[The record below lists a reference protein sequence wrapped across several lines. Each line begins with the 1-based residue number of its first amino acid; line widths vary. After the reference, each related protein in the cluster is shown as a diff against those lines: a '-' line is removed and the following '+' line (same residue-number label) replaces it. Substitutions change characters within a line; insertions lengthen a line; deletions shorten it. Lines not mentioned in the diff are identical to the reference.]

1 MKWRWRAEADPPA
14 PQGAIG
20 IGAAAQGLLDALAR
34 VDARMRE
41 ALMLTANA
49 DAVVVTGAAESLPW
63 SDGVAYIA
71 PRQEAPALWLPT
83 TQRPDLPLDLLLRA
97 IARRHRQSPL
107 LLWPEPMQIMPLH
120 RALPASDALIAQI
133 RAHWRS

>member
-1 MKWRWRAEADPPA
+1 MKWRWRAQADPPA

-20 IGAAAQGLLDALAR
+20 IGAAAQGLLDAVAR
-34 VDARMRE
+34 LDAGRRE

-49 DAVVVTGAAESLPW
+49 DAVVVTGAGDALPW

-71 PRQEAPALWLPT
+71 PCQDAPALWLPT
-83 TQRPDLPLDLLLRA
+83 TRRPDLPLNLLQRA

-107 LLWPEPMQIMPLH
+107 LLWPEPMQIVPLH
-120 RALPASDALIAQI
+120 RALPASDELIAQI